1 MGVGLTSLW
10 LSGISNSFTDSDG
23 WQRYEG
29 TFTIPPGYI
38 YQTGT
43 DNNKYFCMR
52 QFKIGYG
59 YTTTDQYGTKLFIN
73 NLVIE
78 KISAANSFK

>member
-1 MGVGLTSLW
+1 LPY
-10 LSGISNSFTDSDG
+10 ISRTISELDG
-23 WQRYEG
+23 WQRYEA

-43 DNNKYFCMR
+43 NGVKYFCMR
-52 QFKIGYG
+52 QFKIGYY